1 LTASFAGIGSATAA
15 ILKLPMDQTQLR
27 ALLEEVRAGGVE
39 IDAARDRLRH
49 LPFEDLGFAKVDHHR
64 ALRHGMPEVIFG
76 PGKTADQ
83 ISSIAAALLAKAQN
97 ILVTRISREIGE
109 RLQREHASA
118 EFFPASGS
126 LRVWRDRTVHGK
138 GTIAVVC
145 AGTSDLPVAEEAQVT
160 AEVMGNQVDAIHDIG
175 VAGIHRLMNHRERLG
190 AARVVIVCAGME
202 GALPS
207 VVGGLVMAP
216 VIAVPTSVG
225 YGASFQGLAA
235 LLGMLNSCASNVTV
249 VNIDNGFGAGY
260 AASLMNRF

>member
-1 LTASFAGIGSATAA
+1 
-15 ILKLPMDQTQLR
+15 
-27 ALLEEVRAGGVE
+27 
-39 IDAARDRLRH
+39 
-49 LPFEDLGFAKVDHHR
+49 
-64 ALRHGMPEVIFG
+64 MPEVIFG
-76 PGKTADQ
+76 PGKTPDQ
-83 ISSIAAALLAKAQN
+83 ISSIAAALLAKAGN

-109 RLQREHASA
+109 RLQREHPDA
-118 EFFPASGS
+118 EYFPASGS
-126 LRVWRDRTVHGK
+126 LRVWRDRTVFGK

-160 AEVMGNQVDAIHDIG
+160 AEVMGNEVDAIHDIG
-175 VAGIHRLMNHRERLG
+175 VAGIHRLMHHRERLSE
-190 AARVVIVCAGME
+190 ARVVIVCAGME

-260 AASLMNRF
+260 AASLMNRL